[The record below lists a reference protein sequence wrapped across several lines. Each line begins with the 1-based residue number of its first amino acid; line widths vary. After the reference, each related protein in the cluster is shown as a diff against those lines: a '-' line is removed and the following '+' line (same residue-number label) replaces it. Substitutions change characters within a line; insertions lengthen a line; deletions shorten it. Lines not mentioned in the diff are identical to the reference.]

1 MADDGATRKDRKR
14 AEIVALAQ
22 DLFFKDGYAAT
33 SMSQLAAALGG
44 SKTTLYNH
52 FSSKE
57 GVLLAVVQDVVEP
70 RPDDY
75 DRSAE
80 PKEFRA
86 WLRWFGTAAIRKITS
101 HKYISLQRLA
111 AAEATRF
118 PELGQAFYEAVRPGY
133 KMASELFSEA
143 MRAGILSRADPD
155 VAVEHF
161 LELCSGW
168 MLRRAIWNIQPIP
181 TEKEIESNVRSAVA
195 AFMDGYKAR
204 GQSKPVKPPS
214 GARAS
219 SGRAK
224 A

>member
-1 MADDGATRKDRKR
+1 MAADGTSRKDRKR
-14 AEIVALAQ
+14 AEIVAIAQ
-22 DLFFKDGYAAT
+22 DLFFRDGYAAT

-70 RPDDY
+70 KPDDY
-75 DRSAE
+75 DHSTE

-86 WLRWFGTAAIRKITS
+86 WLNWFGTSTIRRITS
-101 HKYISLQRLA
+101 HKYVSLQRLA
-111 AAEATRF
+111 AAEAMRF
-118 PELGQAFYEAVRPGY
+118 PEIGQAFYDAVKPGY
-133 KMASELFSEA
+133 EMASELFAQA
-143 MRAGILSRADPD
+143 MRADILRRADPH

-181 TEKEIESNVRSAVA
+181 NDQEIESNVRGAVA
-195 AFMDGYKAR
+195 AFMDGYACPGNSRLTRK
-204 GQSKPVKPPS
+204 
-214 GARAS
+214 
-219 SGRAK
+219 
-224 A
+224 

>member
-1 MADDGATRKDRKR
+1 MTDEGVPRKDRKR

-22 DLFFKDGYAAT
+22 DLFFRDGYAAT

-52 FSSKE
+52 FTSKK
-57 GVLLAVVQDVVEP
+57 GVLLAVVEDVVEP

-75 DRSAE
+75 DHSTE

-86 WLRWFGTAAIRKITS
+86 WLRWFGMATLKKISS

-111 AAEATRF
+111 AAEAMRF
-118 PELGQAFYEAVRPGY
+118 PEIGQAFHDAVKPGY
-133 KMASELFSEA
+133 KMASELFDEA
-143 MRAGILSRADPD
+143 MRAGILRRADPN

-168 MLRRAIWNIQPIP
+168 LLRRAIWNIRPLP
-181 TEKEIESNVRSAVA
+181 TEMEIESNVCDAVA
-195 AFMDGYKAR
+195 AFMDGYAESESDDGAEIFSTR
-204 GQSKPVKPPS
+204 G
-214 GARAS
+214 
-219 SGRAK
+219 
-224 A
+224 